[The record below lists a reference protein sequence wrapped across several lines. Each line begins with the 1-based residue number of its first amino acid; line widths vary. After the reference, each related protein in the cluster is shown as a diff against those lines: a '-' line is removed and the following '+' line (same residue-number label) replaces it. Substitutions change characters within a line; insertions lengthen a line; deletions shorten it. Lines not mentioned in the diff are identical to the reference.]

1 VSGSK
6 TVPTPVLLLPVLGV
20 SSKVSNLI
28 LSPGSC
34 YVVELSGK
42 FTPVETSGMAP
53 LTPEDTR
60 RIAYELIDGKKL
72 PFAPARKNALKPKR
86 IGKTPRI
93 AIRPVRPCQR
103 VPCYG

>member
-1 VSGSK
+1 VLNSWQNLMQVPRHPVVSGSK
-6 TVPTPVLLLPVLGV
+6 PVPTPALLPVLGV

-60 RIAYELIDGKKL
+60 RIAYELIDGKKRL
-72 PFAPARKNALKPKR
+72 SRRPEKMRSSRKE
-86 IGKTPRI
+86 
-93 AIRPVRPCQR
+93 
-103 VPCYG
+103 